1 MLILDRETRAEIKD
15 IIRATVAEVE
25 IESVKAVSDLREEIA
40 KIPHMVAQDITRC
53 RRDQESRRR
62 WGLST
67 WVALI
72 AVAIAA
78 ASWATSHTNVVTALT
93 P

>member
-25 IESVKAVSDLREEIA
+25 IESVKAVGDLREEVA
-40 KIPHMVAQDITRC
+40 KIPHMVSQEISQC
-53 RRDQESRRR
+53 RHDQESRRR

-67 WVALI
+67 WIALVAI
-72 AVAIAA
+72 AIAA
-78 ASWATSHTNVVTALT
+78 ASWASSHSGMVSALT